1 MKFTV
6 SEGRLL
12 VKLPGPSAFK
22 VYWEVHKGGVTRKSG
37 APNPNATK
45 VKLPFALDTYRV
57 YFPGTY
63 ILDHLGNLKC
73 ARELLIVCGICFDHS
88 FDKESDAAE
97 QGDGVPQGCKDV
109 RAKSQNF
116 LAPSEMPEES
126 SKKAEASETM
136 AADAPKWAPAPD
148 KSEVEAAK
156 PEAFDISSDSD
167 ESEVLNGQAYSKI

>member
-6 SEGRLL
+6 SEGRLS
-12 VKLPGPSAFK
+12 VKLPGPSAFE

-73 ARELLIVCGICFDHS
+73 
-88 FDKESDAAE
+88 ESDAAE

-109 RAKSQNF
+109 PSCVSRPQYVRAKSQNF
-116 LAPSEMPEES
+116 LAPSEMPQEPVLEAAS
-126 SKKAEASETM
+126 HNLPDTWVDVGSPKPKRERCKKAT
-136 AADAPKWAPAPD
+136 WID
-148 KSEVEAAK
+148 KVHDGRRCALRVTTFFCLLKVE
-156 PEAFDISSDSD
+156 
-167 ESEVLNGQAYSKI
+167 